1 MYFFVVIIMH
11 SSSAN
16 LQCNGAGQLQVKNLF
31 CYNVIVNEKGVAQSL
46 LHVNHVNH
54 VFEDAKSSRPTL
66 RATRPTF
73 PLVKVSK
80 RYCF

>member
-1 MYFFVVIIMH
+1 MQRRWAITSEELV
-11 SSSAN
+11 
-16 LQCNGAGQLQVKNLF
+16 GPT
-31 CYNVIVNEKGVAQSL
+31 NVSMNEKGVAQSL

-54 VFEDAKSSRPTL
+54 VFEDARSSRPTL